1 MNQEAKMNTMVV
13 YSYGLLLLIG
23 AGLYFLIHS
32 NHYDTHYMVEGI
44 GFALAVLILICPSVY
59 IYNKFSIGKPIV
71 LTLLVIVVAGS
82 AVATFIT
89 L

>member
-13 YSYGLLLLIG
+13 YSYGLLLLVG
-23 AGLYFLIHS
+23 AGLYFLIH
-32 NHYDTHYMVEGI
+32 NNYDTLYMVEGI
-44 GFALAVLILICPSVY
+44 GFALAVLIIICPSVF

-71 LTLLVIVVAGS
+71 LTLLVLIAVGS